1 MSLGDDQKQLRFVTA
16 GSVDDGKST
25 LIGRLLYDSKAIM
38 ADQIEAIGKSRFSR
52 TTGGKTGDDF
62 DLAMVTDGLEA
73 EREQGI
79 TIDVAYRYFATPKR
93 SFIIADAPG
102 HEQYTRNLVTAA
114 STADV
119 AIILVDASRTAG
131 KPLKVQT
138 RRHTTIAHMLG
149 LTLVFA
155 VNKMDMV
162 AWSQAVFDELSAK
175 VEQLARSLGGDVHA
189 IVPLSAKSG
198 DYVATA
204 SGVAPWYQG
213 PTLLHVLESVDV
225 STDTT
230 SESFRFPVQRVVR
243 QDTKRFYQGRI
254 ESGQVKVGD
263 KVLALPSRQT
273 ATIEA
278 IETFDGAAVSAPT
291 GQSVNLV
298 LREEVDLSRGDT
310 LTSLG
315 ASTTNQIV
323 ADICWLDEQPWQQS
337 TRYLLKQ
344 GTKTCQ
350 ARIEDILFVRD
361 MTALSEITQ
370 SSSLTL
376 NDIASVR
383 LRAQSPL
390 VADVFVSGQISG
402 AFVLIDPV
410 TNQTAA
416 AGMIRE
422 AA

>member
-1 MSLGDDQKQLRFVTA
+1 MSASDDQKQLRFVTA

-38 ADQIEAIGKSRFSR
+38 ADQIEALGKSRFLR
-52 TTGGKTGDDF
+52 TTDDDF

-114 STADV
+114 STANV
-119 AIILVDASRTAG
+119 TIILVDASRTAG

-162 AWSQAVFDELSAK
+162 EWSQVVFDELSLK
-175 VEQLARSLGGDVHA
+175 VEQLARSLGVTVQA
-189 IVPLSAKSG
+189 IVPLSAKLG
-198 DYVATA
+198 DYVATR
-204 SGVAPWYQG
+204 STKAPWYNG
-213 PTLLHVLESVDV
+213 PTLLEVLESVEV
-225 STDTT
+225 AANTKPA
-230 SESFRFPVQRVVR
+230 SFRFPVQRVVR

-263 KVLALPSRQT
+263 KVLALPSGQT

-278 IETFDGAAVSAPT
+278 IATMDGNAISASSA
-291 GQSVNLV
+291 QSVNLV
-298 LREEVDLSRGDT
+298 LYEDVDLSRGDT

-315 ASTTNQIV
+315 TTTTSQVV

-344 GTKTCQ
+344 GT
-350 ARIEDILFVRD
+350 
-361 MTALSEITQ
+361 MT
-370 SSSLTL
+370 
-376 NDIASVR
+376 VR
-383 LRAQSPL
+383 LRRGPPTFDGRIGLLGFPYGDLTDYGFS
-390 VADVFVSGQISG
+390 
-402 AFVLIDPV
+402 
-410 TNQTAA
+410 N
-416 AGMIRE
+416 E
-422 AA
+422 

>member
-1 MSLGDDQKQLRFVTA
+1 MSQIDEQKQLRFVTA

-38 ADQIEAIGKSRFSR
+38 SDQITAIGKSRFARNNDSN
-52 TTGGKTGDDF
+52 F

-119 AIILVDASRTAG
+119 AIILVDASRTSG

-162 AWSQAVFDELSAK
+162 DWSHAVFDELSAK
-175 VEQLARSLGGDVHA
+175 VEQLTRSLGADIHA

-198 DYVATA
+198 DNVATISQA
-204 SGVAPWYQG
+204 APWYHGQS
-213 PTLLHVLESVDV
+213 LLAILENVEVAALV
-225 STDTT
+225 SQD
-230 SESFRFPVQRVVR
+230 SFRFPVQRVVR

-254 ESGQVKVGD
+254 ECGQVKVGD
-263 KVLALPSRQT
+263 KVLALPSGQT

-310 LTSLG
+310 LTALG
-315 ASTTNQIV
+315 VTTTNQIV
-323 ADICWLDEQPWQQS
+323 ADICWLDEQPWQKGG
-337 TRYLLKQ
+337 RYLLKQ
-344 GTKTCQ
+344 GTKTTP
-350 ARIEDILFVRD
+350 ARIDDIVFVRD
-361 MTALSEITQ
+361 MAALSQVPEAD
-370 SSSLTL
+370 SLAL

-383 LRAQSPL
+383 LRAQSP
-390 VADVFVSGQISG
+390 VIADVFAGGQTSG

-416 AGMIRE
+416 AGMIR
-422 AA
+422 AVA

>member
-1 MSLGDDQKQLRFVTA
+1 MTQIDDQRQVRFVTA

-38 ADQIEAIGKSRFSR
+38 ADQITAIGKSRFARNDSE
-52 TTGGKTGDDF
+52 GF

-114 STADV
+114 TTADV
-119 AIILVDASRTAG
+119 AVILVDASRTAG

-162 AWSQAVFDELSAK
+162 EWSQAVFEELSLK
-175 VEQLARSLGGDVHA
+175 IEQLVRSLGATVHS

-204 SGVAPWYQG
+204 SNAAPWYDR
-213 PTLLHVLESVDV
+213 PTLLEVLESVEIAPQTNQD
-225 STDTT
+225 
-230 SESFRFPVQRVVR
+230 SFRFPVQRVVR

-263 KVLALPSRQT
+263 KVLALPSGQT

-278 IETFDGAAVSAPT
+278 IETFDGAALSALT

-310 LTSLG
+310 LTALG
-315 ASTTNQIV
+315 VSTTNQVI
-323 ADICWLDEQPWQQS
+323 ADICWLDEQPWQQG
-337 TRYLLKQ
+337 TRYLLMQ
-344 GTKTCQ
+344 GTKTSQ

-361 MTALSEITQ
+361 MAALSEITEAT
-370 SSSLTL
+370 SLTL

-383 LRAQSPL
+383 MRAQSPL
-390 VADVFVSGQISG
+390 VADVFTGGQTSG

-410 TNQTAA
+410 SNQTAA
-416 AGMIRE
+416 AGMIRQ

>member
-1 MSLGDDQKQLRFVTA
+1 MTNLNDQRQIRFVTA

-38 ADQIEAIGKSRFSR
+38 SDQITAIGKSRFARSD
-52 TTGGKTGDDF
+52 GDDF

-114 STADV
+114 TTADV
-119 AIILVDASRTAG
+119 AVILIDASRTAG

-162 AWSQAVFDELSAK
+162 GWSQDVFEELSLK
-175 VEQLARSLGGDVHA
+175 IEQLARSLGSDAYA
-189 IVPLSAKSG
+189 IVPLSAKVG
-198 DYVATA
+198 DYVVRA
-204 SGVAPWYQG
+204 SDAAPWYKG
-213 PTLLHVLESVDV
+213 PSLLNVLESVEI
-225 STDTT
+225 STQ
-230 SESFRFPVQRVVR
+230 SSQNSFRFPIQRVVR
-243 QDTKRFYQGRI
+243 QDTTRFYQGRI
-254 ESGQVKVGD
+254 DSGHVKVGD
-263 KVLALPSRQT
+263 KVLALPSGQA

-278 IETFDGAAVSAPT
+278 IETSDGAVLSAPT
-291 GQSVNLV
+291 GKSVNLV
-298 LREEVDLSRGDT
+298 LREDIDLSRGDT
-310 LTSLG
+310 LSGLG
-315 ASTTNQIV
+315 VTTTNQVV
-323 ADICWLDEQPWQQS
+323 ADICWLDEQPWQKH

-344 GTKTCQ
+344 GTNTIQ

-361 MTALSEITQ
+361 MAALSEITQ
-370 SSSLTL
+370 ASTLTL

-390 VADVFVSGQISG
+390 VADVYVGGQTSG
-402 AFVLIDPV
+402 AFVLIHPE

-416 AGMIRE
+416 AGLIRL